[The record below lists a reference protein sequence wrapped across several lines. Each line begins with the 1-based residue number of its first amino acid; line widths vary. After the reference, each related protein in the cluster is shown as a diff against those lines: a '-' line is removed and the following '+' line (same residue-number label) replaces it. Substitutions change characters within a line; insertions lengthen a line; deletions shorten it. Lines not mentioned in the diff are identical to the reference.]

1 MRASLGACAVA
12 PTAVI
17 KPSRMT
23 MVPFSIAG
31 PDTGTIRAFVIAY
44 TVGTFR
50 VRWTPICA
58 LSSGGARPSAEE
70 KNIATIIA
78 RGRRVFIADTLLV
91 RCSSG
96 GNWLDGRT
104 RALDV

>member
-44 TVGTFR
+44 TLGTFR

-58 LSSGGARPSAEE
+58 LSSGGARASAD
-70 KNIATIIA
+70 IATIIA
-78 RGRRVFIADTLLV
+78 QERRVFIADSLLV

-96 GNWLDGRT
+96 GNLVGRDDA
-104 RALDV
+104 RA